1 MKNNDLI
8 FESIKFVAEAQ
19 ANHYRKGTNIP
30 YISHLMNVMKI
41 LCKYNC
47 ETKVIVAGILHDV
60 VEDTKVTIEEVEQ
73 KFGKDI
79 AEIVAGAS
87 EREKILKNNHWK
99 VSWKERKQ
107 NTIEFLKRTDKLE
120 KLLVSCADKLDN
132 ARDILADYQELG
144 DDLWARFNAGKDEQ
158 MWYYQSLV
166 KVFLQRGEEFGDPL
180 LKMAKDLEQTVKSI
194 FQTN

>member
-8 FESIKFVAEAQ
+8 FEAIKFVAEAH

-99 VSWKERKQ
+99 ASWKERKQ

-144 DDLWARFNAGKDEQ
+144 NDLWTRFNAGKDEQ

-194 FQTN
+194 FQTS